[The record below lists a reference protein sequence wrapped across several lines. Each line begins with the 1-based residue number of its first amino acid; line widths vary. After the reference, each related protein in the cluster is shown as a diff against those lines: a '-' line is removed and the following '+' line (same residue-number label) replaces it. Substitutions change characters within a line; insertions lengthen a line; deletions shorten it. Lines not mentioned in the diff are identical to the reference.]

1 MATRAF
7 PPDFL
12 WGTATAAH
20 QVEGGN
26 HGNDWWQW
34 EQAVGHIRD
43 GKSSDPACAHY
54 RRYDSDFA
62 LLRSLHQNA
71 HRLSIEWSR
80 IETEPGQYSQSALAH
95 YREVLSSLR
104 RHGLEPMVTLHHF
117 TIPAWLAARGGWMD
131 PEAPDRFAAFV
142 SSVMDATQDLARF
155 WITIN
160 EPTVVAYQGYLRG
173 EWPPGHLGRFDEA
186 VQVLRGLIKA
196 HWLAYAAIKRRQ
208 PDSMVG
214 VAHHVRVFDPAR
226 SWSPLDR
233 MVAAAYHRIFNDT
246 VISSLREGELAF
258 PLDRAGQAR
267 GPSPSQDFLG
277 LNYYTRDK
285 VRFDRR
291 ARTELYGRRES
302 RPGALRSDLGWEV
315 YPEGLSRTLRK
326 LGREKLP
333 IYITENGIADAR
345 DRLRPDYLL
354 AHLRAAADAIKAG
367 VPLRGYFHWTCFD
380 NFEWA
385 EGYAAKFGLMEC
397 DLATQERRA
406 RPSARLYAEI
416 CRTGDLPDATPY
428 RATEGQARPASAPSA
443 DRTR

>member
-1 MATRAF
+1 MVRRAF
-7 PPDFL
+7 PSDFL
-12 WGTATAAH
+12 WGCATAAH

-26 HGNDWWQW
+26 HGNDWWPW
-34 EQAVGHIRD
+34 EQEAGHIRD
-43 GKSSDPACAHY
+43 GNCSDPACDHY
-54 RRYDSDFA
+54 SRYDSDFA
-62 LLRSLHQNA
+62 LLRSLNQNA
-71 HRLSIEWSR
+71 HRLSVEWSR
-80 IETEPGQYSQSALAH
+80 IEISPGQYSDAALAH

-117 TIPAWLAARGGWMD
+117 TIPAWLAARGGWLD
-131 PEAPDRFAAFV
+131 GEAPVRFAGFV
-142 SSVMDATQDLARF
+142 SALLEAVGDLARF

-186 VQVLRGLIKA
+186 VRALGGLIKA
-196 HWLAYAAIKRRQ
+196 HWLAYEAIKRRQ
-208 PDSMVG
+208 PESMVG

-226 SWSPLDR
+226 WWSPLDR

-246 VISSLREGELAF
+246 VIRALREGELVF
-258 PLDRAGQAR
+258 PLDRAGAAH

-277 LNYYTRDK
+277 LNYYTRDL
-285 VRFDRR
+285 VRFDRH
-291 ARTELYGRRES
+291 ARSELYGRREL

-315 YPEGLSRTLRK
+315 YPQGLAHTLRR
-326 LGREKLP
+326 LRRERLP
-333 IYITENGIADAR
+333 IYITENGIADAT
-345 DRLRPDYLL
+345 DRLRPGYLT
-354 AHLRAAADAIKAG
+354 AHLRAAAHAIRDG

-397 DLATQERRA
+397 DPSTQERRP

-416 CRTGDLPDATPY
+416 CRTGELPDATTHREPG
-428 RATEGQARPASAPSA
+428 GQPRPASAPSA